1 MSHPIVALQKG
12 LVAALQAAPE
22 LAGISVF
29 DAPIKDAAPPWIA
42 IARHDVLPR
51 DGDLTPGFEHR
62 LVLQCWAADPSRKA
76 VLGLVSAALACVEAL
91 TLSDGLRI
99 THVAHERTDTAI
111 DTDTGRARAALAV
124 RIYSEWVG

>member
-12 LVAALQAAPE
+12 LVAALQGAPE
-22 LAGISVF
+22 LTEVEVF
-29 DAPIKDAAPPWIA
+29 DAPPKGAVPPWIA
-42 IARHDVLPR
+42 VARHDVLPR

-62 LVLQCWAADPSRKA
+62 LVLQCWAPDASRKA
-76 VLGLVSAALACVEAL
+76 VLGLVSAALATLEAL
-91 TLSDGLRI
+91 TVSDGLRI

>member
-12 LVAALQAAPE
+12 LVAALEAAPE
-22 LAGISVF
+22 LVGVGVF
-29 DAPIKDAAPPWIA
+29 DAPPKGAAPPSIA

-62 LVLQCWAADPSRKA
+62 LVLHCWAAGPSRRA
-76 VLGLVSAALACVEAL
+76 ALELVSAALACVEAM
-91 TLSDGLRI
+91 TVSDGLRI
-99 THVAHERTDTAI
+99 THVAHERTDTAV
-111 DTDTGRARAALAV
+111 DTETGRARAALAV